1 MNPVKQSELADGV
14 VFNSISD
21 DRFKTMKL
29 LTNIFIPMAKETAS
43 VYALLCYVMVRCCK
57 KYPDMIKMSRK
68 LGSLYGAE
76 VNGSVSKMG
85 DMQCLKIDIG
95 GLSDKYA
102 INKEKISAELSE
114 LLCEVIFNPKIQNE
128 EFDENDMLQEK
139 RQILD
144 MIDSDFNDKR
154 VYASQ
159 RLTEIMCADEVYG
172 LKWCGTKEQ
181 IEAVSA
187 GDLYKAWKELLKKAH
202 FEFTFV
208 GESNPDNAADIIKN
222 SFKEIKREPV
232 DLSTDVIYTVFEQ
245 KNVVEEMEVAQSK
258 LEIGFRTACAEPE
271 PETTAT
277 RLMSVILGG
286 TASSKLFN
294 NVREKKS
301 LCYYCMARYQ
311 RLKGIMVVE
320 SGVETS
326 NIEAAKEAIL
336 AEIEDMKNGN
346 ISDFEI
352 NSAKLAIINS
362 TLGVTDTVTGLS
374 TWYSS
379 QVMDAEIDTPEQA
392 CAKIEAVTKE
402 EIVKAANKLMLD
414 TIFVLKAG
422 E

>member
-1 MNPVKQSELADGV
+1 MNPVKQIELADGV

-21 DRFKTMKL
+21 ERFKTMKL
-29 LTNIFIPMAKETAS
+29 LTNIFLPLSEETAS
-43 VYALLCYVMVRCCK
+43 VNALLCYVMVRCCK

-95 GLSDKYA
+95 GLSDRYA
-102 INKEKISAELSE
+102 IDNENISAELSS
-114 LLCEVIFNPKIQNE
+114 LLCEVLFNPKVENG
-128 EFDENDMLQEK
+128 EFDEKDMLQEK

-154 VYASQ
+154 VYAAQ
-159 RLTEIMCADEVYG
+159 RLNEIMCADEVYG
-172 LKWCGTKEQ
+172 IKWCGTKEQ
-181 IEAVSA
+181 LEAVTPKA
-187 GDLYKAWKELLKKAH
+187 LYEAWRNMLKNAH
-202 FEFTFV
+202 FEITFV
-208 GESNPDNAADIIKN
+208 GESNPDNAAEVIKN
-222 SFKEIKREPV
+222 SFKEIKRTPV
-232 DLSTDVIYTVFEQ
+232 DLSTDVVYTVFEE
-245 KNVVEEMEVAQSK
+245 KNVTEEMEVAQSK

-271 PETTAT
+271 PETVAT
-277 RLMSVILGG
+277 RLMAVILGG

-311 RLKGIMVVE
+311 RLKGLMIIE
-320 SGVETS
+320 SGVETA

-336 AEIEDMKNGN
+336 AEVEDMKKGN

-374 TWYSS
+374 SWYSS
-379 QVMDAEIDTPEQA
+379 QVMDASVDTPEEA
-392 CAKIEAVTKE
+392 CKKVEAVTKE
-402 EIVKAANKLMLD
+402 DIVKAANKLMLD

>member
-1 MNPVKQSELADGV
+1 MNPIIQKELADGV

-21 DRFKTMKL
+21 NRFKTMKL
-29 LTNIFIPMAKETAS
+29 LVNIFLPLSEETVSAN
-43 VYALLCYVMVRCCK
+43 ALLCYVLVRCCK
-57 KYPDMIKMSRK
+57 KYPDMFTMSRK

-85 DMQCLKIDIG
+85 DMQCMKIDIS

-102 INKEKISAELSE
+102 INGEKISEQLSK
-114 LLCEVIFNPKIQNE
+114 LLCEVLFNPKVENGK
-128 EFDENDMLQEK
+128 FDENDIIQEK

-172 LKWCGTKEQ
+172 IKWCGTKEQ
-181 IEAVSA
+181 IENVTAEQ
-187 GDLYKAWKELLKKAH
+187 LYDAWQNMLKTAH
-202 FEFTFV
+202 FEITFV
-208 GESNPDNAADIIKN
+208 GECNPNIPSEIIKN
-222 SFKEIKREPV
+222 SFKEIKRTPV
-232 DLSTDVIYTVFEQ
+232 DLSTDVVYSVFEE
-245 KNVVEEMEVAQSK
+245 KNVEEDMDVAQSK

-271 PETTAT
+271 PEATAT

-301 LCYYCMARYQ
+301 LCYYCMSRYY

-320 SGVETS
+320 SGVENA
-326 NIEAAKEAIL
+326 NIESAKSAIL
-336 AEIEDMKNGN
+336 AEIDDMKKGN

-352 NSAKLAIINS
+352 NSAKLAVVNS
-362 TLGVTDTVTGLS
+362 TLGVADTVTGLAN
-374 TWYSS
+374 WYSS
-379 QVMDAEIDTPEQA
+379 QVMDASVDTPEEA
-392 CAKIEAVTKE
+392 AKKISAVTKE
-402 EIVKAANKLMLD
+402 EIVNAAKKLQLD
-414 TIFVLKAG
+414 TIYVLKSR
-422 E
+422 

>member
-1 MNPVKQSELADGV
+1 MNPIIQKELADGV

-21 DRFKTMKL
+21 NRFKTMKL
-29 LTNIFIPMAKETAS
+29 LVNIFLPLSEETVSAN
-43 VYALLCYVMVRCCK
+43 ALLCYVLVRCCK
-57 KYPDMIKMSRK
+57 KYPDMFTMSRK

-85 DMQCLKIDIG
+85 DMQCMKIDIS

-102 INKEKISAELSE
+102 INGEKISEQLSK
-114 LLCEVIFNPKIQNE
+114 LLCEVLFNPKVENGK
-128 EFDENDMLQEK
+128 FDENDIIQEK

-172 LKWCGTKEQ
+172 IKWCGTKEQ
-181 IEAVSA
+181 IENVTAEQ
-187 GDLYKAWKELLKKAH
+187 LYDAWQNMLKTAH
-202 FEFTFV
+202 FEITFV
-208 GESNPDNAADIIKN
+208 GECNPDIASEIIKN
-222 SFKEIKREPV
+222 SFKEIKRTPV
-232 DLSTDVIYTVFEQ
+232 DLSTDVVYSVFEE
-245 KNVVEEMEVAQSK
+245 KNVEEDMDVAQSK

-271 PETTAT
+271 PEATAT

-301 LCYYCMARYQ
+301 LCYYCMSRYY

-320 SGVETS
+320 SGVENA
-326 NIEAAKEAIL
+326 NIESAKSAIL
-336 AEIEDMKNGN
+336 AEIDDMKKGN

-352 NSAKLAIINS
+352 NSAKLAVVNS
-362 TLGVTDTVTGLS
+362 TLGVADTVTGLAN
-374 TWYSS
+374 WYSS
-379 QVMDAEIDTPEQA
+379 QVMDASVDTPEEA
-392 CAKIEAVTKE
+392 AKKISAVTKE
-402 EIVKAANKLMLD
+402 EIVNAAKKLQLD
-414 TIFVLKAG
+414 TIYVLKSR
-422 E
+422 

>member
-1 MNPVKQSELADGV
+1 MNPIKEYELADGV
-14 VFNSISD
+14 IFNSISD

-29 LTNIFIPMAKETAS
+29 LANIYLPLNEETVSAN
-43 VYALLCYVMVRCCK
+43 ALLCYVMVRCCK
-57 KYPDMIKMSRK
+57 KYPDMLTMSRK

-76 VNGSVSKMG
+76 VNGSVSKVG

-102 INKEKISAELSE
+102 INGEKISEELSK
-114 LLCEVIFNPKIQNE
+114 LLCEVIFNPKV
-128 EFDENDMLQEK
+128 ENGRFCESDMLQEK

-181 IEAVSA
+181 LEAVTPEQ
-187 GDLYKAWKELLKKAH
+187 LFKAWRNMLSTAH
-202 FEFTFV
+202 FEITFV
-208 GESNPDNAADIIKN
+208 GESNPDNAAEVIKN
-222 SFKEIKREPV
+222 SFKEIKRDSV
-232 DLSTDVIYTVFEQ
+232 DLSTDVVYSVFEE
-245 KNVVEEMEVAQSK
+245 KNVTEEMDVSQSK

-301 LCYYCMARYQ
+301 LCYYCLSRYQ

-320 SGVETS
+320 SGVETA
-326 NIEAAKEAIL
+326 NIEAAKKAIL

-352 NSAKLAIINS
+352 ESAKLAIVNS
-362 TLGVTDTVTGLS
+362 TLGVTDTVTGLAS
-374 TWYSS
+374 WYSS
-379 QVMDAEIDTPEQA
+379 QVMDASVYTPEEA
-392 CAKIEAVTKE
+392 CRKIEAVTKE
-402 EIVKAANKLMLD
+402 EIVKAANKLILD

>member
-1 MNPVKQSELADGV
+1 MNPVKQFELADGV
-14 VFNSISD
+14 IFNSIPD
-21 DRFKTMKL
+21 NRFKTMKL
-29 LTNIFIPMAKETAS
+29 LTNIFLPLTEETAS
-43 VYALLCYVMVRCCK
+43 VNALLCYVMVRCCK

-102 INKEKISAELSE
+102 INKENISAQLSE
-114 LLCEVIFNPKIQNE
+114 LLCEVIFNPKVKDGK
-128 EFDENDMLQEK
+128 FDEKDMLQEK

-144 MIDSDFNDKR
+144 MIDSEFNDKR

-172 LKWCGTKEQ
+172 IKWCGTKEQ
-181 IEAVSA
+181 VEAVTPEA
-187 GDLYKAWKELLKKAH
+187 LYKAWQNMLKTAH
-202 FEFTFV
+202 FEITFV
-208 GESNPDNAADIIKN
+208 GESNPQNAADVIKN
-222 SFKEIKREPV
+222 SFKEIKRTPV
-232 DLSTDVIYTVFEQ
+232 DLSTDVVYTVFEE

-271 PETTAT
+271 PETVAT

-311 RLKGIMVVE
+311 RLKGIMVIE
-320 SGVETS
+320 SGVETA
-326 NIEAAKEAIL
+326 NIEAAKKAIL
-336 AEIEDMKNGN
+336 AEVEDMKNGK

-374 TWYSS
+374 SWYSS
-379 QVMDAEIDTPEQA
+379 QVMDASVDTPKEA
-392 CAKIEAVTKE
+392 CEKVEAVTKE

-414 TIFVLKAG
+414 TIYVLKAG

>member
-1 MNPVKQSELADGV
+1 MNPIKQRELADGV
-14 VFNSISD
+14 IFNSISD
-21 DRFKTMKL
+21 NRFKTMKL
-29 LTNIFIPMAKETAS
+29 LTNIFLPMSEETAS
-43 VYALLCYVMVRCCK
+43 VNALLCYVMVRCCK
-57 KYPDMIKMSRK
+57 KYPDMVKMSRK

-85 DMQCLKIDIG
+85 DMQCIKIDIG

-102 INKEKISAELSE
+102 INNEKISAELSE
-114 LLCEVIFNPKIQNE
+114 LLCEVIFNPKVTDGK
-128 EFDENDMLQEK
+128 FDEKDILQEK
-139 RQILD
+139 RQISD

-159 RLTEIMCADEVYG
+159 RLVEIMCADEFYG
-172 LKWCGTKEQ
+172 IKWCGTKEQ
-181 IEAVSA
+181 VEAVTAEQLYSA
-187 GDLYKAWKELLKKAH
+187 WQNMLKNAH
-202 FEFTFV
+202 FEITFV
-208 GESNPDNAADIIKN
+208 GESNPDNAAEIIKN
-222 SFKEIKREPV
+222 SFKEIKRTPV
-232 DLSTDVIYTVFEQ
+232 DLSTDVVYSVFEE

-271 PETTAT
+271 PETVAT

-311 RLKGIMVVE
+311 RLKGIMVIE
-320 SGVETS
+320 SGVES
-326 NIEAAKEAIL
+326 ANIEAAKKAIL
-336 AEIEDMKNGN
+336 AEVEDMKNGN

-352 NSAKLAIINS
+352 NSAKLAVINS
-362 TLGVTDTVTGLS
+362 TLGVSDTITGLS
-374 TWYSS
+374 SWYSS
-379 QVMDAEIDTPEQA
+379 QVMDASVDTPEEA
-392 CAKIEAVTKE
+392 CKKVEAVTKE
-402 EIVKAANKLMLD
+402 EIVNAAKKLMLD

>member
-1 MNPVKQSELADGV
+1 MNPVKQIELADGV

-21 DRFKTMKL
+21 ERFKTMKL
-29 LTNIFIPMAKETAS
+29 LTNIFLPLSEETAS
-43 VYALLCYVMVRCCK
+43 VNALLCYVMVRCCK

-95 GLSDKYA
+95 GLSDRYA
-102 INKEKISAELSE
+102 IDNENISAELSS
-114 LLCEVIFNPKIQNE
+114 LLCEVLFNPKVENG
-128 EFDENDMLQEK
+128 EFDEKDMLQEK

-154 VYASQ
+154 VYAAQ
-159 RLTEIMCADEVYG
+159 RLNEIMCADEVYG
-172 LKWCGTKEQ
+172 IKWCGTKEQ
-181 IEAVSA
+181 LEAVTPKA
-187 GDLYKAWKELLKKAH
+187 LYEAWRNMLKNAH
-202 FEFTFV
+202 FEITFV
-208 GESNPDNAADIIKN
+208 GESNLDNAAEVIKN
-222 SFKEIKREPV
+222 SFKEIRRTPV
-232 DLSTDVIYTVFEQ
+232 DLSTDVVYTVFEE
-245 KNVVEEMEVAQSK
+245 KNVTEEMEVAQSK

-271 PETTAT
+271 PETAAT
-277 RLMSVILGG
+277 RLMAVILGG

-311 RLKGIMVVE
+311 RLKGLMIIE
-320 SGVETS
+320 SGVETA

-336 AEIEDMKNGN
+336 AEVEDMKKGN

-374 TWYSS
+374 SWYSS
-379 QVMDAEIDTPEQA
+379 QVMDASVDTPEEA
-392 CAKIEAVTKE
+392 CKKVEAVTKE
-402 EIVKAANKLMLD
+402 DIVKAANKLMLD

>member
-1 MNPVKQSELADGV
+1 MNPVKQLELADGV

-21 DRFKTMKL
+21 NRFKTMKL
-29 LTNIFIPMAKETAS
+29 TANIFLPLDEENVSAN
-43 VYALLCYVMVRCCK
+43 ALLCYVLVRCCK
-57 KYPDMIKMSRK
+57 KYPDMLTMSRK

-95 GLSDKYA
+95 GLCDRYA
-102 INKEKISAELSE
+102 IGGEKISEELSK
-114 LLCEVIFNPKIQNE
+114 LLCEVIFNPKV
-128 EFDENDMLQEK
+128 ENGKFCESDMLQEK
-139 RQILD
+139 RQIFD

-172 LKWCGTKEQ
+172 LKWCGTKEWLD
-181 IEAVSA
+181 EVTPER
-187 GDLYKAWKELLKKAH
+187 LYKAWENMLNTAH

-208 GESNPDNAADIIKN
+208 GESNPDNAAAVIKN
-222 SFKEIKREPV
+222 SFKEINRNPV
-232 DLSTDVIYTVFEQ
+232 DLSTDVVYSVFEE
-245 KNVVEEMEVAQSK
+245 KNVVEEMDVAQSK

-271 PETTAT
+271 SETVAT

-301 LCYYCMARYQ
+301 LCYYCMSRYF

-320 SGVETS
+320 SGVETA
-326 NIEAAKEAIL
+326 NIEAAKKAIL
-336 AEIEDMKNGN
+336 AEIEDMKNGK

-352 NSAKLAIINS
+352 NSAKLAVINS
-362 TLGVTDTVTGLS
+362 TLGVTDTVTGLA

-379 QVMDAEIDTPEQA
+379 QIMDASVDTPEEA
-392 CAKIEAVTKE
+392 CRKIEAVTKE
-402 EIVKAANKLMLD
+402 DIVKAADKLMLD
-414 TIFVLKAG
+414 TIYVLKAG
-422 E
+422 V

>member
-1 MNPVKQSELADGV
+1 MNPIKQIELADGV
-14 VFNSISD
+14 VFNSIYD
-21 DRFKTMKL
+21 NRFKTMKL
-29 LTNIFIPMAKETAS
+29 LTNIFLPLSEDTAS
-43 VYALLCYVMVRCCK
+43 VNALLCYVLVRCCK
-57 KYPDMIKMSRK
+57 KYPDMVKMSRK

-95 GLSDKYA
+95 GLADKYA
-102 INKEKISAELSE
+102 INNENISAELSQ
-114 LLCEVIFNPKIQNE
+114 LLCEVLFNPKVENE
-128 EFDENDMLQEK
+128 KFDEGDMLQEK

-144 MIDSDFNDKR
+144 MLDSEFNDKR

-159 RLTEIMCADEVYG
+159 RLIETMCADEVYG
-172 LKWCGTKEQ
+172 IKWCGTREQ
-181 IEAVSA
+181 IEAVTTE
-187 GDLYKAWKELLKKAH
+187 DLFKAWQNMLKTAH
-202 FEFTFV
+202 FEITFV
-208 GESNPDNAADIIKN
+208 GESNPENAAEVIKN
-222 SFKEIKREPV
+222 SFKEINRDAV
-232 DLSTDVIYTVFEQ
+232 DLSTDVVYTVFEE
-245 KNVVEEMEVAQSK
+245 KNVTEKMDVAQSK

-271 PETTAT
+271 PETVAT

-311 RLKGIMVVE
+311 RLKGIMVIE
-320 SGVETS
+320 SGVETA

-336 AEIEDMKNGN
+336 AEVEDMKNGN

-374 TWYSS
+374 SWYSS
-379 QVMDAEIDTPEQA
+379 QVMDAEVDTPEQA
-392 CAKIEAVTKE
+392 CEKINAVTKE
-402 EIVKAANKLMLD
+402 EIVNAAKKLMLD

>member
-1 MNPVKQSELADGV
+1 MNLIKQLELADGV

-21 DRFKTMKL
+21 NRFKTMKL
-29 LTNIFIPMAKETAS
+29 LANIFLPMDEETVSAN
-43 VYALLCYVMVRCCK
+43 ALLCYVMVRCCK
-57 KYPDMIKMSRK
+57 KYPDMITMSRK

-102 INKEKISAELSE
+102 INGECISEELSK
-114 LLCEVIFNPKIQNE
+114 LLCEVIFNPKI
-128 EFDENDMLQEK
+128 ENGRFSESDMLQEK

-172 LKWCGTKEQ
+172 LKWCGTKDQ
-181 IEAVSA
+181 IEKVTPE
-187 GDLYKAWKELLKKAH
+187 GLFKAWKNMLSKAH
-202 FEFTFV
+202 FEITFV
-208 GESNPDNAADIIKN
+208 GESNPDNAAEVIKN

-232 DLSTDVIYTVFEQ
+232 DLSTDVVYSVFEE

-271 PETTAT
+271 DTTAT

-301 LCYYCMARYQ
+301 LCYYCMSRFF

-320 SGVETS
+320 SGVETA

-336 AEIEDMKNGN
+336 KEIEDMKNGV

-352 NSAKLAIINS
+352 NSAKLAIVNS

-379 QVMDAEIDTPEQA
+379 QVMDSSVDTPEEA
-392 CAKIEAVTKE
+392 CRKIEAVTKE
-402 EIVKAANKLMLD
+402 DIVAAAKKLSLD

-422 E
+422 A

>member
-1 MNPVKQSELADGV
+1 MNPMKQIELADGV
-14 VFNSISD
+14 VFNSIYD
-21 DRFKTMKL
+21 NRFKTMKL
-29 LTNIFIPMAKETAS
+29 VANIFLPLSEETAS
-43 VYALLCYVMVRCCK
+43 VNALLCYVLVRCCK
-57 KYPDMIKMSRK
+57 KYPDMVKMSRK

-102 INKEKISAELSE
+102 INNEKISTELSQ
-114 LLCEVIFNPKIQNE
+114 LLCEVIFNPKIIDGK
-128 EFDENDMLQEK
+128 FDEDDMLQEK

-144 MIDSDFNDKR
+144 MIDSEFNDKR

-159 RLTEIMCADEVYG
+159 RLAEIMCADEVYG
-172 LKWCGTKEQ
+172 IKWCGTKAQ
-181 IEAVSA
+181 IEAVTPE
-187 GDLYKAWKELLKKAH
+187 DLYKAWLNMLKTAH
-202 FEFTFV
+202 FEITFV
-208 GESNPDNAADIIKN
+208 GESNPDEAADVIKN
-222 SFKEIKREPV
+222 SFKEISRDSVE
-232 DLSTDVIYTVFEQ
+232 LSTDVVYSVFEV
-245 KNVVEEMEVAQSK
+245 KNVVEQMDVAQSK

-271 PETTAT
+271 PETSAT

-301 LCYYCMARYQ
+301 LCYYCMARFQ
-311 RLKGIMVVE
+311 RLKGIMVIE
-320 SGVETS
+320 SGVETA

-336 AEIEDMKNGN
+336 AEVEDMKNGI

-374 TWYSS
+374 SWYSS
-379 QVMDAEIDTPEQA
+379 QVMDAEVDTPEQA
-392 CAKIEAVTKE
+392 CKKIEAVTKDD
-402 EIVKAANKLMLD
+402 IVAAANKLALD
-414 TIFVLKAG
+414 TVFVLKAG

>member
-1 MNPVKQSELADGV
+1 MNPIIQKELADGV

-21 DRFKTMKL
+21 NRFKTMKL
-29 LTNIFIPMAKETAS
+29 LTNIFLPLSEETVSAN
-43 VYALLCYVMVRCCK
+43 ALLCYVLVRCCK
-57 KYPDMIKMSRK
+57 KYPDMPTMSRK

-85 DMQCLKIDIG
+85 DMQCLKIDIS

-102 INKEKISAELSE
+102 INGENISEQLSE
-114 LLCEVIFNPKIQNE
+114 LLCEVIFNPKVENGK
-128 EFDENDMLQEK
+128 FDENDILQEK

-172 LKWCGTKEQ
+172 IKWCGTKEQ
-181 IEAVSA
+181 IESVAPEE
-187 GDLYKAWKELLKKAH
+187 LYKAWQNMLKTAH
-202 FEFTFV
+202 FEITFV
-208 GESNPDNAADIIKN
+208 GESDAGVPANVIEN
-222 SFKEIKREPV
+222 SFKEVNRTPV
-232 DLSTDVIYTVFEQ
+232 DLSTDVVYSVFEE
-245 KNVVEEMEVAQSK
+245 KNVVEDMDVAQSK

-271 PETTAT
+271 PESTAT

-301 LCYYCMARYQ
+301 LCYYCMSRYY

-320 SGVETS
+320 SGVETA
-326 NIEAAKEAIL
+326 NIEAAKSAIL

-352 NSAKLAIINS
+352 NSAKLAIVNS
-362 TLGVTDTVTGLS
+362 TLGVADTVTGLAN
-374 TWYSS
+374 WYSS
-379 QVMDAEIDTPEQA
+379 QVMDASVDTPEEAAQ
-392 CAKIEAVTKE
+392 KVNAVTKE
-402 EIVKAANKLMLD
+402 EIVEAAKKLQLD
-414 TIFVLKAG
+414 TIYVLKSR
-422 E
+422 

>member
-1 MNPVKQSELADGV
+1 MNPVKQIELADGV

-21 DRFKTMKL
+21 ERFKTMKL
-29 LTNIFIPMAKETAS
+29 LTNIFLPLSEETAS
-43 VYALLCYVMVRCCK
+43 VNALLCYVMVRCCK

-95 GLSDKYA
+95 GLSDRYA
-102 INKEKISAELSE
+102 IDNENISAELSS
-114 LLCEVIFNPKIQNE
+114 LLCEVLFNPKVENG
-128 EFDENDMLQEK
+128 EFDEKDMLQEK

-154 VYASQ
+154 VYAAQ
-159 RLTEIMCADEVYG
+159 RLNEIMCADEVYG
-172 LKWCGTKEQ
+172 IKWCGTKEQ
-181 IEAVSA
+181 LEAVTPKA
-187 GDLYKAWKELLKKAH
+187 LYEAWRNMLKNAH
-202 FEFTFV
+202 FEITFV
-208 GESNPDNAADIIKN
+208 GESNPDNAAEVIKN
-222 SFKEIKREPV
+222 SFKEIKRTPV
-232 DLSTDVIYTVFEQ
+232 DLSTDVVYTVFEE
-245 KNVVEEMEVAQSK
+245 KNVTEEMEVAQSK

-271 PETTAT
+271 PETAAT
-277 RLMSVILGG
+277 RLMAVILGG

-311 RLKGIMVVE
+311 RLKGLMIIE
-320 SGVETS
+320 SGVETA

-336 AEIEDMKNGN
+336 AEVEDMKKGN

-374 TWYSS
+374 SWYSS
-379 QVMDAEIDTPEQA
+379 QVMDASVDTPEEA
-392 CAKIEAVTKE
+392 CKKVEAVTKE
-402 EIVKAANKLMLD
+402 DIVKAANKLMLD

>member
-1 MNPVKQSELADGV
+1 MNPVKQIELADGV

-21 DRFKTMKL
+21 ERFKTMKL
-29 LTNIFIPMAKETAS
+29 LTNIFLPLSEETAS
-43 VYALLCYVMVRCCK
+43 VNALLCYVMVRCCK

-95 GLSDKYA
+95 GLSDRYA
-102 INKEKISAELSE
+102 IDNENISAELSS
-114 LLCEVIFNPKIQNE
+114 LLCEVLFNPKVENG
-128 EFDENDMLQEK
+128 EFDEKDMLQEK

-154 VYASQ
+154 VYAAQ
-159 RLTEIMCADEVYG
+159 RLNEIMCADEVYG
-172 LKWCGTKEQ
+172 IKWCGTKEQ
-181 IEAVSA
+181 LEAVTPKA
-187 GDLYKAWKELLKKAH
+187 LYEAWRNMLKNAH
-202 FEFTFV
+202 FEITFV
-208 GESNPDNAADIIKN
+208 GESNPDNAAEVIKN
-222 SFKEIKREPV
+222 SFKEIKRTPV
-232 DLSTDVIYTVFEQ
+232 DLSTDVVYTVFEE
-245 KNVVEEMEVAQSK
+245 KNVTEEMEVAQSK

-271 PETTAT
+271 PETVAT
-277 RLMSVILGG
+277 RLMAVILGG

-311 RLKGIMVVE
+311 RLKGLMIIE
-320 SGVETS
+320 SGVETA
-326 NIEAAKEAIL
+326 NIEAAKKAIL
-336 AEIEDMKNGN
+336 AEVEDMKKGN

-374 TWYSS
+374 SWYSS
-379 QVMDAEIDTPEQA
+379 QVMDASVDTPEEA
-392 CAKIEAVTKE
+392 CKKVEAVTKE
-402 EIVKAANKLMLD
+402 DIVKAANKLMLD

>member
-1 MNPVKQSELADGV
+1 MNLIKQLEIADGV

-21 DRFKTMKL
+21 NRFKTMKL
-29 LTNIFIPMAKETAS
+29 LANIFLPMDEETVSAN
-43 VYALLCYVMVRCCK
+43 ALLCYVMVRCCK
-57 KYPDMIKMSRK
+57 KYPDMITMSRK

-102 INKEKISAELSE
+102 INGECISEELSK
-114 LLCEVIFNPKIQNE
+114 LLCEVIFNPKIE
-128 EFDENDMLQEK
+128 YGRFSESDMLQEK

-172 LKWCGTKEQ
+172 LKWCGTKDQ
-181 IEAVSA
+181 IEKVTPE
-187 GDLYKAWKELLKKAH
+187 GLFKAWKNMLSKAH
-202 FEFTFV
+202 FEITFV
-208 GESNPDNAADIIKN
+208 GESNPDNAAEVIKN

-232 DLSTDVIYTVFEQ
+232 DLSTDVVYSVFEE

-271 PETTAT
+271 DTTAT

-301 LCYYCMARYQ
+301 LCYYCMSRFF

-320 SGVETS
+320 SGVETA

-336 AEIEDMKNGN
+336 KEIEDMKNGV

-352 NSAKLAIINS
+352 NSAKLAIVNS

-379 QVMDAEIDTPEQA
+379 QVMDSSVDTPEEA
-392 CAKIEAVTKE
+392 CRKIEAVTKE
-402 EIVKAANKLMLD
+402 DIVAAAKKLSLD

-422 E
+422 A

>member
-1 MNPVKQSELADGV
+1 MNPIIQKELADGV

-21 DRFKTMKL
+21 NRFKTMKL
-29 LTNIFIPMAKETAS
+29 LVNIFLPLSEETVSAN
-43 VYALLCYVMVRCCK
+43 ALLCYVLVRCCK
-57 KYPDMIKMSRK
+57 KYPDMFTMSRK

-85 DMQCLKIDIG
+85 DMQCMKIDIS

-102 INKEKISAELSE
+102 INGEKISEQLSK
-114 LLCEVIFNPKIQNE
+114 LLCEVLFNPKVENGK
-128 EFDENDMLQEK
+128 FDENDITQEK

-172 LKWCGTKEQ
+172 IKWCGTKEQ
-181 IEAVSA
+181 IENVTAEQ
-187 GDLYKAWKELLKKAH
+187 LYDAWQNMLKTAH
-202 FEFTFV
+202 FEITFV
-208 GESNPDNAADIIKN
+208 GECNPDIPSEIIKN
-222 SFKEIKREPV
+222 SFKEIKRTPV
-232 DLSTDVIYTVFEQ
+232 DLSTDVVYSVFEE
-245 KNVVEEMEVAQSK
+245 KNVEEDMDVAQSK

-271 PETTAT
+271 PEATAT

-301 LCYYCMARYQ
+301 LCYYCMSRYY

-320 SGVETS
+320 SGVENA
-326 NIEAAKEAIL
+326 NIESAKSAIL
-336 AEIEDMKNGN
+336 AEIEDMKKGN

-352 NSAKLAIINS
+352 NSAKLTVVNS
-362 TLGVTDTVTGLS
+362 TLGVADTVTGLAN
-374 TWYSS
+374 WYSS
-379 QVMDAEIDTPEQA
+379 QVMDASVDTPEEA
-392 CAKIEAVTKE
+392 AKKISAVTKE
-402 EIVKAANKLMLD
+402 EIVNAAKKLQLD
-414 TIFVLKAG
+414 TIYVLKSR
-422 E
+422 

>member
-1 MNPVKQSELADGV
+1 MNPVKQNELADGV

-21 DRFKTMKL
+21 NRFKTMKL
-29 LTNIFIPMAKETAS
+29 LTNIFIPMSEQTAS

-102 INKEKISAELSE
+102 IDNENISAELSE
-114 LLCEVIFNPKIQNE
+114 LLCEVLFNPKVENGK
-128 EFDENDMLQEK
+128 FDEKDMLQEK
-139 RQILD
+139 RQIFD

-181 IEAVSA
+181 LDAVTPE
-187 GDLYKAWKELLKKAH
+187 DLYKAWESLLEKAH
-202 FEFTFV
+202 FEITFV
-208 GESNPDNAADIIKN
+208 GESNPDKAADVIKN
-222 SFKEIKREPV
+222 SFKEIKRSPV
-232 DLSTDVIYTVFEQ
+232 DLSTDVVYTVFEE

-258 LEIGFRTACAEPE
+258 LEIGYRTACAEPE
-271 PETTAT
+271 PTTAT
-277 RLMSVILGG
+277 RLMAVILGG

-311 RLKGIMVVE
+311 RLKGIMVIE
-320 SGVETS
+320 SGVETA

-336 AEIEDMKNGN
+336 AEVEDMKNGN

-352 NSAKLAIINS
+352 DSAKLAIINS

-374 TWYSS
+374 SWYSS

-392 CAKIEAVTKE
+392 CAKVEAVTKE
-402 EIVKAANKLMLD
+402 EIVEAAKKLMLD

>member
-1 MNPVKQSELADGV
+1 MNPIIQKELADGV

-21 DRFKTMKL
+21 NRFKTMKL
-29 LTNIFIPMAKETAS
+29 LVNIFLPLSEETVSAN
-43 VYALLCYVMVRCCK
+43 ALLCYVLVRCCK
-57 KYPDMIKMSRK
+57 KYPDMFTMSRK

-85 DMQCLKIDIG
+85 DMQCMKIDIS

-102 INKEKISAELSE
+102 INGEKISEQLSK
-114 LLCEVIFNPKIQNE
+114 LLCEVLFNPKVENGK
-128 EFDENDMLQEK
+128 FDENDIIQEK

-172 LKWCGTKEQ
+172 IKWCGTKEQ
-181 IEAVSA
+181 IENVTAEQ
-187 GDLYKAWKELLKKAH
+187 LYDAWQNMLKTAH
-202 FEFTFV
+202 FEITFV
-208 GESNPDNAADIIKN
+208 GECNPNIPSEIIKN
-222 SFKEIKREPV
+222 SFKEIKRTPV
-232 DLSTDVIYTVFEQ
+232 DLSTDVVYSVFEE
-245 KNVVEEMEVAQSK
+245 KNVEEDMDVAQSK

-271 PETTAT
+271 PEATAT

-301 LCYYCMARYQ
+301 LCYYCMSRYY

-320 SGVETS
+320 SGIENA
-326 NIEAAKEAIL
+326 NIESAKSAIL
-336 AEIEDMKNGN
+336 AEIDDMKKGN

-352 NSAKLAIINS
+352 NSAKLAVVNS
-362 TLGVTDTVTGLS
+362 TLGVADTVTGLAN
-374 TWYSS
+374 WYSS
-379 QVMDAEIDTPEQA
+379 QVMDASVDTPEEA
-392 CAKIEAVTKE
+392 AKKISAVTKE
-402 EIVKAANKLMLD
+402 EIVNAAKKLQLD
-414 TIFVLKAG
+414 TIYVLKSR
-422 E
+422 

>member
-1 MNPVKQSELADGV
+1 MNPVKQLELADGV
-14 VFNSISD
+14 VFNSIYD
-21 DRFKTMKL
+21 NRFKTMKL
-29 LTNIFIPMAKETAS
+29 MTNIFLPLNEETAS
-43 VYALLCYVMVRCCK
+43 VNALLCYVLVRCCK

-76 VNGSVSKMG
+76 VNGTVSKMG

-102 INKEKISAELSE
+102 INGEKISAELSA
-114 LLCEVIFNPKIQNE
+114 LLCEVVFNPKVENKKFFENE
-128 EFDENDMLQEK
+128 MLQEK

-154 VYASQ
+154 VYAFQ
-159 RLTEIMCADEVYG
+159 RLTEIMCEDEVYG

-181 IEAVSA
+181 LEAVTPER
-187 GDLYKAWKELLKKAH
+187 LYVAWENMLKTAH
-202 FEFTFV
+202 FEITFV
-208 GESNPDNAADIIKN
+208 GESNPDNAAEVIKN

-232 DLSTDVIYTVFEQ
+232 DLSTDVVYSVFGV
-245 KNVVEEMEVAQSK
+245 KDVVEEMDVAQSK

-271 PETTAT
+271 PETVAA
-277 RLMSVILGG
+277 RLMCVILGG

-301 LCYYCMARYQ
+301 LCYYCMSRFY

-320 SGVETS
+320 SGVETA
-326 NIEAAKEAIL
+326 NIEAAKKAIL

-352 NSAKLAIINS
+352 NSAKLAIVNS
-362 TLGVTDTVTGLS
+362 TLGVTDTVTGLAN
-374 TWYSS
+374 WYSS
-379 QVMDAEIDTPEQA
+379 QVMDASVDTPEQA
-392 CAKIEAVTKE
+392 CEKIQAVTKE
-402 EIVKAANKLMLD
+402 EIVNAAKKLLLD